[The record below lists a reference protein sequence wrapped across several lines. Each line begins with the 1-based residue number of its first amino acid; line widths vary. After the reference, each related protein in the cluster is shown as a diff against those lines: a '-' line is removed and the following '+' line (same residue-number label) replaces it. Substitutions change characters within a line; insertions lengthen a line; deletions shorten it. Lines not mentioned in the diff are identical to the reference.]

1 MARERSMS
9 SFDLIYQQIKA
20 NKENRDNGGY
30 NSIPFGIPKLDK
42 HVPGVIPGVQYEIT
56 ASSGIGKTQIAKFL
70 FVSQVYKFV
79 KEHPQTGLK
88 IKILYFALEESIQEY
103 MLTLMCARLKEVH
116 NIVVHPMMLISMGEY
131 HLSNEILAKIEETK
145 AYFEELEQSIEVIDY
160 ISNPFG
166 IYKYA
171 RDYARANGKFYYKE
185 TEVFPMEGSDIIF
198 DTYVPND
205 SKLIKIGVV
214 DHISLLQSE
223 ATLDTNTTWGAMSKF
238 SSEYCRKML
247 TKHYKFAWVNI
258 HQQAADKEK
267 LQFTNSGQNIEQK
280 VKPSLDGLG
289 DCKVTQRD
297 ALVILGLFS
306 PERYQIKKEL
316 GYDIGILQDNYRTL
330 SILKNRF
337 GTPNLECGLYF
348 NGAVNTFRELPEAD
362 SVEMRR
368 IYGEIKAGTYS

>member
-1 MARERSMS
+1 MGDKSPFEVLL
-9 SFDLIYQQIKA
+9 DLIKA
-20 NKENRDNGGY
+20 NKAIRDAGGY
-30 NSIPFGIPKLDK
+30 NSIPFGIPSLDK
-42 HVPGVIPGVQYEIT
+42 HVPGIIPGVQYEVT
-56 ASSGIGKTQIAKFL
+56 ASSGVGKTQLSKHL
-70 FVSQVYKFV
+70 FVAQPYKFI
-79 KEHPQTGLK
+79 KEHPETGLR

-103 MLTLMCARLKEVH
+103 MLTLTCARLKEVYG
-116 NIVVHPMMLISMGEY
+116 VVVQPMYLISMGQY
-131 HLSNEILAKIEETK
+131 HLDQETLNKVEECTE
-145 AYFEELEQSIEVIDY
+145 YFKELRNSIEVVDY

-166 IYKYA
+166 IFKYA
-171 RDYARANGKFYYKE
+171 RAYARLNGKFYFRG
-185 TEVFPMEGSDIIF
+185 TEVFPSDNNDVMF

-205 SKLIKIGVV
+205 PKLIVIGIV

-223 ATLDTNTTWGAMSKF
+223 NTLDTNTTWGAMSKF

-267 LQFTNSGQNIEQK
+267 LQFTSSGQNIEQK
-280 VKPSLDGLG
+280 IKPSLDGLG
-289 DCKVTQRD
+289 DCKITARD
-297 ALVILGLFS
+297 ALVVLGLFS

-348 NGAVNTFRELPEAD
+348 NGAINAFRELPAPQSE
-362 SVEMRR
+362 EMKR
-368 IYGEIKAGTYS
+368 IYEGIKNGTYS